1 MSHHS
6 FTIGSYVPGRGY
18 LYKMDPRSKIFA
30 TIIFMISV
38 FFIKDIYFML
48 GALGLV
54 LLIMISGR
62 INLIKAING
71 LKTLI
76 ILAVFIFIFQVL
88 FNQTGDIVYT
98 SDLSFSLLSI
108 GVSLGIL
115 ILWIFTSRLIKL
127 KSIYFILMVTG
138 IYLSFVYI
146 PSIPSNYYTY
156 TLNIYS
162 EGLLSASFVL
172 VRLIIVVFIASILTL
187 TTKPTD
193 LTMGLEWY
201 FRPLKIFKI
210 NSEEIALIITIALR
224 YIPTIVDE
232 AEKIMDAQA
241 SRGADFKEGS
251 LRRKISQI
259 VSLLVPMFVISFERS
274 DELADAMLS
283 RNYVPGKTKTRY
295 RTLKFKL
302 LDLFSLIFSI
312 LILGGSICLFIML

>member
-1 MSHHS
+1 MHKSI
-6 FTIGSYVPGRGY
+6 TIGSYIDGKSY
-18 LYKMDPRSKIFA
+18 LYRIDPRSKIFA
-30 TIIFMISV
+30 TIVFMVSV
-38 FFIKDIYFML
+38 FFIKDIYIML

-54 LLIMISGR
+54 LLILISGK
-62 INLIKAING
+62 ISLLKALNG
-71 LKTLI
+71 LKPLI
-76 ILAVFIFIFQVL
+76 ILSIFIFVFQVL
-88 FNQTGDIVYT
+88 FNRTGEILYS

-108 GVSLGIL
+108 GVSVSLL
-115 ILWIFTSRLIKL
+115 IVWFLTSRLIKF
-127 KSIYFILMVTG
+127 KSLYFLLLVVG

-146 PSIPSNYYTY
+146 PSLPTAYYTY
-156 TLNIYS
+156 TLNIYD
-162 EGLLSASFVL
+162 EGLLTASFVL
-172 VRLIIVVFIASILTL
+172 IRLIICVFIATILTI

-193 LTMGLEWY
+193 LTIGLEWY

-232 AEKIMDAQA
+232 ANKIMDAQA
-241 SRGADFKEGS
+241 SRGADFKEGN

-283 RNYVPGKTKTRY
+283 RNFVPGKEKTRY

-302 LDLFSLIFSI
+302 LDLFTLIFSL
-312 LILGGSICLFIML
+312 LILGGSICIFIIL